1 MNNLKVMEKEIS
13 ENNQPKQT
21 KKNSVKNFLSYF
33 IPLVALALLLRFFV
47 FQPYVVSGESMVP
60 SYHNGEYLIVQKIAA
75 LSHTFYRGDVVVL
88 KNPENTHEV
97 FLKRIIGLPG
107 ETVEIKK
114 SQVFVYNTE
123 HPGGY
128 LLDESYINND
138 TLNSLTTTKTYILD
152 NNQYFVMGDNRSNS
166 IDSRSFG
173 PVNKKLIIGKIWSQM
188 SSFLNFDLFKRPN
201 Y

>member
-1 MNNLKVMEKEIS
+1 MEKEIE
-13 ENNQPKQT
+13 ENERS
-21 KKNSVKNFLSYF
+21 KNKSSAKSFLSYF

-47 FQPYVVSGESMVP
+47 FQPYIVSGESMVP

-75 LSHTFYRGDVVVL
+75 LSHKFYRGDVVVL
-88 KNPENTHEV
+88 KNPENVHEV
-97 FLKRIIGLPG
+97 FLKRVIGLPG

-114 SQVFVYNTE
+114 SQVFIYNTE

-128 LLDESYINND
+128 LLDEPYINNE
-138 TLNSLTTTKTYILD
+138 LISSLTTTKTYILD
-152 NNQYFVMGDNRSNS
+152 KNQYFVMGDNRTNS

-173 PVNKKLIIGKIWSQM
+173 PIEKKLIIGKIWSQM
-188 SSFLNFDLFKRPN
+188 SSFLNFDLFKRPI